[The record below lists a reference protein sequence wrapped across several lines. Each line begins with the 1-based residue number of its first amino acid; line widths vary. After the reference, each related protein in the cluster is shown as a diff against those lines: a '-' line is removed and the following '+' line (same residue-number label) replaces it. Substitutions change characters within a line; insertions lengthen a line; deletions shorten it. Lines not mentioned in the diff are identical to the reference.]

1 MRTGGGVCIY
11 ITDRLNLSIFF
22 AHRGTTAGKPGKEK
36 PMTITD
42 FFQKLTAG
50 EMAGWAITVLILL
63 MSLIQIS
70 PLKLNPWD
78 RILGWIGKKTQGE
91 LRKQVAD
98 LQKQVTDIWISSHRQ
113 SILMFARECR
123 ADIDHDAEEWNHIL
137 SIADEYEVYCSSHAV
152 SNGVVKAD
160 TRYIRDLYQDLSRG
174 HKI

>member
-1 MRTGGGVCIY
+1 
-11 ITDRLNLSIFF
+11 
-22 AHRGTTAGKPGKEK
+22 
-36 PMTITD
+36 MTIYEALS
-42 FFQKLTAG
+42 KLTAG
-50 EMAGWAITVLILL
+50 ELAGWAAALLILFL
-63 MSLIQIS
+63 SLVQIS

-78 RILGWIGKKTQGE
+78 SIFGWIGKKTQGE
-91 LRKQVAD
+91 MRKQMTD

-113 SILMFARECR
+113 SILTFARECR

-137 SIADEYEVYCSSHAV
+137 SIADEYEVYCSTHSV

>member
-1 MRTGGGVCIY
+1 MTIYEVLGKLTGGE
-11 ITDRLNLSIFF
+11 L
-22 AHRGTTAGKPGKEK
+22 
-36 PMTITD
+36 
-42 FFQKLTAG
+42 
-50 EMAGWAITVLILL
+50 AGWAVVLLILL
-63 MSLIQIS
+63 LSLIQVS
-70 PLKLNPWD
+70 PLKIQPWD

-91 LRKQVAD
+91 MRKQITD

-113 SILMFARECR
+113 SILTFARECR

-137 SIADEYEVYCSSHAV
+137 SIADEHEVYCSMHSV